1 MSNPLRTRM
10 AKAALLLAAS
20 AAPVVGAAGQASAAG
35 PLLDPNVNGLD
46 ATQLL
51 SLDEQSVNDATE
63 AVDGVATPM
72 LEELAG
78 PVVEAAMPV
87 VMPVVRDLGERTARD
102 AGPMLQEAVTTVTGE
117 PPTTQQILDG
127 VPTVDD
133 KMNDIS
139 LL

>member
-1 MSNPLRTRM
+1 MSNPLRNRV

-20 AAPVVGAAGQASAAG
+20 AAPVVAAAGQASAAG

-46 ATQLL
+46 APQLL
-51 SLDEQSVNDATE
+51 SLDEQSVNE
-63 AVDGVATPM
+63 AAETLDGAATPV

-78 PVVEAAMPV
+78 PVVEAAMPM
-87 VMPVVRDLGERTARD
+87 VMPVVHDLAVSAAQD
-102 AGPMLQEAVTTVTGE
+102 AGPLLQEAALTVTGE
-117 PPTTQQILDG
+117 PPTTQEILDG

-133 KMNDIS
+133 RMNDIS